1 MLTCRIT
8 FCRANIIL
16 IGSLLFSG
24 CGGSDSSDPNPTG
37 PQPQPTPTYTVST
50 SSGIGGSISPESQTI
65 QADGVATFTVTA
77 ESGYSIENVNGCNGS
92 LEGNTYTTGAINGN
106 CTIATS
112 FSVDDQ
118 TPLLSIENGA
128 EQSFEEQ
135 AQVAITAIST
145 PYESN
150 TIESYAWRQTSG
162 DMLIP
167 IAEENTSVL
176 SFTAPATEDR
186 DLSLVF
192 EVTVADNKGNV
203 ATALANISIID
214 IPTLADE
221 VDTDGDGVPDV
232 EDAYPED
239 FTEYT
244 DTDSDSIGDNADNCP
259 FDSNTSQLDSDLDG
273 IGDVCDQS
281 EVILVNGT
289 FIDAATQGLYYT
301 NGKDL
306 YGTTNVEGSFQC
318 YSGDVV
324 SFSLGEN
331 GPKIGEANCDV
342 LVSPL
347 HLNEQETIFTDYVA
361 AGSIARLL
369 QSLDG
374 DQDPSNGIT
383 ISNDVI
389 QRLENSP
396 EFLFSIEEVFD
407 EQLSTF
413 LQTNDDLSLVS
424 VPRAEA
430 MSHLE
435 ASVKSDPNFQSDSCE
450 YYSDDYKARFEPY
463 ISIPSCSDYKMLAIF
478 DAYLAPSISAD
489 IALIQN
495 MQDGLEKRVADNREA
510 TLLLVTTGKQ
520 ITDTISNYA
529 SFDSLSQ
536 SNTALAR
543 QLIMQSAVIM
553 NEFVDVVF
561 PLAMKAANLDE
572 SDTDVPLIKY
582 RALVSQLLKF
592 VLSADKCT
600 RDPDSIEA
608 GLSANCLS
616 TVQDFIK
623 LVKEQNNVS
632 GLSENWKNNAN
643 LLLDGMYGLLSGT
656 AVTLQLSQIY
666 KDYKALAA
674 ASEFSAIKGK
684 VNQADVLKAASEVK
698 GIIDLVL
705 IPRNDNQTVSNEVRK
720 GISDTLEN
728 LLKGAGCWV
737 PLSKGYTFDAKAEA
751 CISAATGVTK
761 QAIDGFSAIF
771 ATIRLNDI
779 EELRNESQITYKA
792 LEVYTL
798 FGGNFDA
805 MQSNGYSLASSWPVD
820 VAPYLAEIAEEL
832 DLENGFFFDKYEEER
847 AVENFR
853 NKLVDLVEY
862 AAYDSTS
869 WSSVLSVD
877 TPNRALLNQA
887 YLIDVKAV
895 LDPFY
900 YRNELDSNA
909 TGTVLTCFAENSNFE
924 RKNRFKYTHNN
935 ASNSAI
941 NTSFEIEYN
950 TLGQTKLECDVRSPA
965 VGQVA
970 GRILSRLK
978 FVVDV
983 VEGEDGEL
991 DENTVKVVKGVSF
1004 NDIKLARCVQQHV
1017 DDGDVDSLSEISVL
1031 ACPEL
1036 GINTLEGLEYLTG
1049 LQSLD
1054 LSGNEFTAIELSPFT
1069 NLKTLTLT
1077 GISLSTL
1084 DLQSNAK
1091 LENVIVSGTSL
1102 QSINTQ
1108 GLTQLTD
1115 LYIEDT
1121 SINALNL
1128 SDNSS
1133 LETLTIIQSPLLA
1146 LDLKN
1151 NVNLKELQV
1160 EYTGITSLDLSNNQ
1174 VIETVIAGN
1183 NAIEFVDVNN
1193 NASLTTLA
1201 LPENAI
1207 SSIDLSGNPALVH
1220 LELQSNLL
1228 EALDLSNNTA
1238 LSFVVLEANNIAD
1251 IDISNNTQ
1259 LTLFNISRN
1268 SLTNI
1273 AVSAESPP
1281 VTLRVQ
1287 ENFLTQAALDYL
1299 NEIEDA
1305 NSLLWIFDDVGIPEL
1320 LAVSPLEAPIGVTTT
1335 FTLSGIQLNEVE
1347 AVTVDDATCSNMALI
1362 SDTQLSIDCYRET
1375 IGEATLHAYLFFD
1388 ALLVEQGER
1397 TVTFV
1402 ANAEPLPPTFT
1413 SLSPMTVTAGQTDVL
1428 FTVTGENFTSD
1439 LAMAIHGVSE
1449 CGDVEVDTA
1458 TYQQA
1463 TITCDIPFTSEE
1475 TMAVY
1480 IKDITEGTRIAGSE
1494 ELTITVIQPEVN
1506 VTDGYDYPI
1515 GDRGRADGMPYQFN
1529 EQLSP
1534 SLNNAYTFGEGVS
1547 DNHVRD
1553 NEYPDSSKWFN
1564 IQDVGSF
1571 LDFRQGLHSGED
1583 WNIKSGNDDAGQP
1596 VYAIA
1601 NGKVIRVSQTYQSSI
1616 DTGGWTIVLEH
1627 VNPDNT
1633 RVYSIYS
1640 HVTSIDQTEGT
1651 LVRTAAELGI
1661 VKGQLVERGEMIA
1674 RLSKDISFPSHLHF
1688 EVRTLPPAEN
1698 GSLWSGAYQGY
1709 FTPTGQA
1716 YPAMT
1721 AAEVSETFALM
1732 QNNYGI
1738 VDGSDYIDFRRAGIN
1753 ARASFVTAAK
1763 PIVGEVSEIT
1773 LTGTDLPLDVT
1784 LDLESG
1790 GNCGLEYNLTETT
1803 VSTVCEFTEKGSHR
1817 VVVKTEKDGVFIPGS
1832 RNLTVEVTDGSPA
1845 IGTGAEITEVNLNE
1859 LPGHILVLS
1868 ASNNG
1873 TDYTIAIQFNK
1884 TSDISANNQANS
1896 AIATKVGDS
1905 FNWLTATT
1913 TWSIAGNYLD
1923 INLDSMPGYSI
1934 PFDDGVINVS
1944 ESLDFVL
1951 GDNTRVEGI
1960 YRQASHSINDLEGHA
1975 LVFLAAPGSLVIELN
1990 ENNQSVIYM
1999 KGSAEKEYAQWS
2011 VDADLNRVDITTNDE
2026 TLYQIHLD
2034 DETEPFTERLIS
2046 PPVGDSYVWQLL
2058 QIVDSNNTEAPP
2070 EEPVAS
2076 TESFNMVWR
2085 VEAGQTL
2092 IIPTQTGYNYDYQI
2106 DWGDGSEIEQATGN
2120 TTHVYNEAGDYTVK
2134 ISGVFEAFVAER
2146 FDSICDQNNALL
2158 MDIAQWGDI
2167 SWKTFEY
2174 AFSHCIFLSSSAED
2188 VPDLTY
2194 VNSLAYM
2201 FERATRFRGD
2211 LRYWKTSNIVNTSYM
2226 FSNTEYF
2233 NGEIGQWDTSNITD
2247 MRGMFN
2253 SANSFNSD
2261 ISQWDTSKVSNLSYM
2276 FQHAISFNGDVSQWD
2291 TSLVTEMQGLFA
2303 AAWSFNGDISKWNTS
2318 SVVDMMGM
2326 FASTKSFNGDISRW
2340 DTSKV
2345 RNMSYMFYSSSS
2357 FNGDIS
2363 QWDTSN
2369 VSDMSGM
2376 FSVASGFNGDISQWD
2391 TGNVTDMSNMF
2402 RHAANFNGDISQ
2414 WDTSNVTNM
2423 MAMFYYATSFN
2434 GDVSQWDTSKVTNM
2448 DEMFSNAANF
2458 KGDLSGWNVNS
2469 VTSNNLFSNGLL
2481 IPPIWVH

>member
-1 MLTCRIT
+1 MSTCRTLSCRIIT
-8 FCRANIIL
+8 FFCV
-16 IGSLLFSG
+16 SLFIVG
-24 CGGSDSSDPNPTG
+24 CNGNGSSDNNQSDQ
-37 PQPQPTPTYTVST
+37 QPILTFTVST
-50 SSGIGGSISPESQTI
+50 SVGSGGSVSPEAQIT
-65 QADGVATFTVTA
+65 QAGGTATFTVTTDY
-77 ESGYSIENVNGCNGS
+77 GYSIANVDGCGGR
-92 LEGNTYTTGAINGN
+92 LEGNTYTTGAINGD
-106 CTIATS
+106 CIVTTS
-112 FSVDDQ
+112 FSIDDQ
-118 TPLLSIENGA
+118 TPVLSIENGF

-135 AQVAITAIST
+135 TQVAITAIST

-150 TIESYAWRQTSG
+150 TTESYTWRQISG

-192 EVTVADNKGNV
+192 EVTVADNKGNI
-203 ATALANISIID
+203 ATALANISIVD
-214 IPTLADE
+214 IPTPADE

-239 FTEYT
+239 STEYT

-450 YYSDDYKARFEPY
+450 YYSDNYKSRFEPY

-520 ITDTISNYA
+520 ITNTISNYA

-561 PLAMKAANLDE
+561 PVVMSTAGLDE
-572 SDTDVPLIKY
+572 NDSELPINQY
-582 RALVSQLLKF
+582 RNLVSLSLKF
-592 VLSADKCT
+592 VLTSDKCIQQPVLT
-600 RDPDSIEA
+600 EFD
-608 GLSANCLS
+608 LSDNCLS
-616 TVQDFIK
+616 ALLGYIDILKATIDVSDGSD
-623 LVKEQNNVS
+623 EQKRN
-632 GLSENWKNNAN
+632 
-643 LLLDGMYGLLSGT
+643 
-656 AVTLQLSQIY
+656 VTLVLDTIYATFSGASAASRISKIY

-674 ASEFSAIKGK
+674 TSKFSAIKGK

-698 GIIDLVL
+698 KIIDLVL
-705 IPRNDNQTVSNEVRK
+705 IPSNDNQTVSNEVRK

-771 ATIRLNDI
+771 ATIKLNDI
-779 EELRNESQITYKA
+779 DELRNESQITFKA

-832 DLENGFFFDKYEEER
+832 DLENGFFSDKYEEER
-847 AVENFR
+847 AVQNFR

-862 AAYDSTS
+862 AAYDSTG

-909 TGTVLTCFAENSNFE
+909 TGTVLSCFAENSNFE
-924 RKNRFKYTHNN
+924 RKNRFKYTHNS

-991 DENTVKVVKGVSF
+991 DENTVKVVNGVMF
-1004 NDIKLARCVQQHV
+1004 KDIKLARCVQQHV

-1077 GISLSTL
+1077 DLSVSTL
-1084 DLQSNAK
+1084 DLNSNST

-1115 LYIEDT
+1115 LHIEDT

-1160 EYTGITSLDLSNNQ
+1160 EFTGITSLDLSNNQ

-1183 NAIEFVDVNN
+1183 NAIEFINVKN
-1193 NASLTTLA
+1193 NALLTTLV
-1201 LPENAI
+1201 LPDNAI
-1207 SSIDLSGNPALVH
+1207 TSIDLSGNPALEL
-1220 LELQSNLL
+1220 LELHFNFLI
-1228 EALDLSNNTA
+1228 ALDLSNNTA
-1238 LSFVVLEANNIAD
+1238 LSLVLLDWNDIAE
-1251 IDISNNTQ
+1251 IDISNNVN
-1259 LTLFNISRN
+1259 LISISISRN

-1273 AVSAESPP
+1273 TVSAESPP
-1281 VTLRVQ
+1281 ESLKVQ
-1287 ENFLTQAALDYL
+1287 NNLLTQAALNYL
-1299 NEIEDA
+1299 NDIEDA
-1305 NSLLWIFDDVGIPEL
+1305 NNLFWQFDDVGIPEL
-1320 LAVSPLEAPIGVTTT
+1320 LAVTPLEAPIGVTTT

-1397 TVTFV
+1397 MVTFV

-1413 SLSPMTVTAGQTDVL
+1413 SLSPMTVTAGQKDVL

-1480 IKDITEGTRIAGSE
+1480 IKDITGGTRIAGSE
-1494 ELTITVIQPEVN
+1494 ALRITIIQPEVK

-1583 WNIKSGNDDAGQP
+1583 WNINSGNDDAGQP

-1601 NGKVIRVSQTYQSSI
+1601 NGKVVRVSQTYQSSI

-1716 YPAMT
+1716 YPTMT
-1721 AAEVSETFALM
+1721 AAEVIETFALM

-1753 ARASFVTAAK
+1753 ARARFVTAAK
-1763 PIVGEVSEIT
+1763 PTVGEVSEIT

-1817 VVVKTEKDGVFIPGS
+1817 VVVKTERDGVFIPGS
-1832 RNLTVEVTDGSPA
+1832 RNLTVEVTDGTPA

-1868 ASNNG
+1868 ANNNG
-1873 TDYTIAIQFNK
+1873 NDYTIAIQFNK
-1884 TSDISANNQANS
+1884 TSDISANNQAKS

-1913 TWSIAGNYLD
+1913 TWSIAGNNLD
-1923 INLDSMPGYSI
+1923 INIDSMPGYSI
-1934 PFDDGVINVS
+1934 PFDDGVINVN

-1960 YRQASHSINDLEGHA
+1960 YRQASHSSNDLEGHA

-1990 ENNQSVIYM
+1990 ESNQSVIYM

-2034 DETEPFTERLIS
+2034 DETQPFTERLIS

-2070 EEPVAS
+2070 EEPVTS

-2085 VEAGQTL
+2085 VAAGQTL
-2092 IIPTQTGYNYDYQI
+2092 IIPTQPGYNYNYQI

-2120 TTHVYNEAGDYTVK
+2120 TTHVYNEAGEYTVK
-2134 ISGVFEAFVAER
+2134 ISGVFEAFTTNRLE
-2146 FDSICDQNNALL
+2146 SLCDINSALL
-2158 MDIAQWGDI
+2158 VDIVDWGDI
-2167 SWKTFEY
+2167 VWKTFES
-2174 AFSHCIFLSSSAED
+2174 AFADCDGLTFSASISPNLSH
-2188 VPDLTY
+2188 
-2194 VNSLAYM
+2194 VNSMKDM
-2201 FERATRFRGD
+2201 FYGAMNFDGD
-2211 LRYWKTSNIVNTSYM
+2211 L
-2226 FSNTEYF
+2226 
-2233 NGEIGQWDTSNITD
+2233 
-2247 MRGMFN
+2247 
-2253 SANSFNSD
+2253 
-2261 ISQWDTSKVSNLSYM
+2261 
-2276 FQHAISFNGDVSQWD
+2276 
-2291 TSLVTEMQGLFA
+2291 
-2303 AAWSFNGDISKWNTS
+2303 
-2318 SVVDMMGM
+2318 
-2326 FASTKSFNGDISRW
+2326 
-2340 DTSKV
+2340 
-2345 RNMSYMFYSSSS
+2345 
-2357 FNGDIS
+2357 
-2363 QWDTSN
+2363 
-2369 VSDMSGM
+2369 
-2376 FSVASGFNGDISQWD
+2376 
-2391 TGNVTDMSNMF
+2391 
-2402 RHAANFNGDISQ
+2402 SQ

-2423 MAMFYYATSFN
+2423 SRMFSGTSFN
-2434 GDVSQWDTSKVTNM
+2434 GDLRLWDTSSVTDLSFMFANNDSFNSDISQWNTAKVIDMSYMFYSFMHLHPFNQDIGQWDTSSVTSMKYMFGGATRFNSDISRWDTSKVNNFFAMFQGAEKFNRDISQWDTSSATNM
-2448 DEMFSNAANF
+2448 KFMFAGAKIFNSDISQWNTENVVDMSWMFVGADEFN
-2458 KGDLSGWNVNS
+2458 GDLSGWNVNS
-2469 VTSNNLFSNGLL
+2469 VTQYNDFSNGLL
-2481 IPPIWVH
+2481 IPPLWVH